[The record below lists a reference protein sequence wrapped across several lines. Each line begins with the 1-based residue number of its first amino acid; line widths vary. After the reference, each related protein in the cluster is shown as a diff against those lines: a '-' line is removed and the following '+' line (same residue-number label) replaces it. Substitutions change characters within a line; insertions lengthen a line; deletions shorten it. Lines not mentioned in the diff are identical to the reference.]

1 MAASSETQSPE
12 YLNKELIQ
20 VALENYLCCNE
31 VQINEFELCT
41 LVSGSGE
48 NYCSDIYQINIKY
61 QLMESDEKEQQD
73 SFVIK
78 SMPKHKQLI
87 LKNLKIYN
95 RELYFYKNILPKIET
110 LMKHKEKQFVLAPR

>member
-1 MAASSETQSPE
+1 MASLEPQSPE
-12 YLNKELIQ
+12 YLDKELIQ
-20 VALENYLCCNE
+20 TALENYFCCNE
-31 VQINEFELCT
+31 VQINEFQLST

-48 NYCSDIYQINIKY
+48 NYCSDIYEIKVKH
-61 QLMESDEKEQQD
+61 QLMDSGEKEQQD

-87 LKNLKIYN
+87 LRNLKIYN

-110 LMKHKEKQFVLAPR
+110 LMKVKEKEFMLGPR